1 MINLFSWLLKRF
13 MTAFAVLIAVQLV
26 TYILGLNLILSG
38 YEKDRL
44 RQYEQLAVEILQ
56 APDNTAPPVLPGAN
70 PFFVFSSDKT
80 LLYSNKGKGRSLS
93 VEELRPVLL
102 DNNIIG
108 YFHAG
113 DIGFAENQANRIFL
127 ISIIILSG
135 LSIILSAVIGFFAAW
150 FATGRIAEPV
160 KLIRSDIHE
169 IRSLKQ
175 TPERKFNI
183 AELAEISAD
192 ISLVSSNLKN
202 QEEYKRQWL
211 RDLSHDLR
219 TPLAGLKSQL
229 EAMADGVL
237 EPAPER
243 FRRNLL
249 EIERLEALAASIGE
263 LMSIEARE
271 TIEKV
276 SIDAKRFA
284 GMLTA
289 PYELEVERRGIKLD
303 VSVET
308 GDLYAEE
315 SLLLRGIGNIL
326 SNAFKYIEDGGLI
339 QINISDGKIEISNDG
354 PDIPP
359 DQLELIFTRLFRGDS
374 GRTTPGSGLG
384 LSITREIIKLHGGE
398 VHAEKML
405 PRGVRF
411 IVSLPSGR

>member
-1 MINLFSWLLKRF
+1 M
-13 MTAFAVLIAVQLV
+13 
-26 TYILGLNLILSG
+26 
-38 YEKDRL
+38 
-44 RQYEQLAVEILQ
+44 
-56 APDNTAPPVLPGAN
+56 
-70 PFFVFSSDKT
+70 
-80 LLYSNKGKGRSLS
+80 
-93 VEELRPVLL
+93 
-102 DNNIIG
+102 
-108 YFHAG
+108 
-113 DIGFAENQANRIFL
+113 
-127 ISIIILSG
+127 
-135 LSIILSAVIGFFAAW
+135 
-150 FATGRIAEPV
+150 

-271 TIEKV
+271 TIEKG

-339 QINISDGKIEISNDG
+339 QINISDGKIEILNDG

-359 DQLELIFTRLFRGDS
+359 DQLELIFTRLFPGRFRPYNTWKRTRAFHYARDYQAARRRGSCRKNAASRSAFYCKSALRQIDPEYS
-374 GRTTPGSGLG
+374 DNIIFYL
-384 LSITREIIKLHGGE
+384 LS
-398 VHAEKML
+398 V
-405 PRGVRF
+405 
-411 IVSLPSGR
+411 